1 MLKSTVRRCSISSLF
16 MNLIIN
22 LFTNKKTTV
31 MRKFTIFLAL
41 MLFIG
46 AQVALA
52 QKTIT
57 GKVTSSD
64 DGAGIPGATILV
76 KGTTVGAIT
85 DVDGKYSLNVPK
97 DKNVVLVSFVGMKT
111 QEITLGADNTL
122 NVVLS
127 PDVQELEGVV
137 VTALGVTREK
147 KALGYSVQDVKGDAL
162 QTDGNANVIN
172 QLSGRIAGV
181 QVTAASGNMGG
192 SSRILIRGINSI
204 SGNNQ
209 PLFVIDG
216 TIIDNSDFNT
226 TNTARG
232 AGGYDYG
239 NMAQDINPDDVAS
252 ISVLKGAN
260 AAALYG
266 SRAANGVILITTK
279 KGAAKKGK
287 QIGIEFNTGLSF
299 EQVSYLPKYQNEYG
313 GGNGG
318 LDPTAWEMKTY
329 TDNSGYYKIP
339 GVDGDGNAYQSFD
352 LGMDYSIDESFGP
365 KYTTTAGQFLE
376 DYGIDVPDGSPYFNQ
391 PIYYRPYYS
400 FDAWDTDHYGKSI
413 EWMAPKHDVRDFFKT
428 GIGWTNNIAFTGGS
442 DAAQVRLALGTYN
455 SSGYMPNSQLDKY
468 TVNLSAIANL
478 TKTLKAFAD
487 INYISTKAK
496 GRSETGYGDVNP
508 IERFNQWGQRQLDQ
522 YMAKS
527 YINPDG
533 TQRSWNRSSMDD
545 PTIAF
550 SNNPYWDRNMNYQ
563 NDKRDRYYGN
573 VGVSWQITSWL
584 RAQGK
589 FNLDNYSFRTE
600 ERVAIGSASQSFYRQ
615 QVRSN
620 SEMNA
625 EFLFLVDKSFGQDW
639 RVNAN
644 FGGNMMDRNY
654 KLISGSTVGG
664 LIIPELYTLSNSL
677 TNVASDYKSW
687 KRINSLYGSASL
699 GWKSMLYLDVTL
711 RNDWSSTLPKNK
723 NSYMY
728 PSVSLG
734 WVISELPGVKKAKWL
749 TFAKVRGS
757 WAQVGNDTDPYRT
770 SLTYANFLDSE
781 GYPYHFT
788 PDGLYGLPT
797 TLNNPNLKPE
807 MTRSWE
813 VGAELKFL
821 NNRLGLDFTYYDKA
835 SKNQIIPVAV
845 SGATGYSFQVLNA
858 GRITNKG
865 FEIFLM
871 AVPVKVKNIFDWTIT
886 ANFAKNTNKV
896 VELYPGI
903 DNLQLGVGPF
913 NISVNAAV
921 GQEYGQLMGTDF
933 IYDENGNKVVG
944 KNGRYLESGV
954 KALGSVLPDFN
965 LGIGNEFKIYGFD
978 LRVLIDIQQGGHFF
992 STTKMWGTY
1001 TGILAASAENGIR
1014 ENGIVIDAMV
1024 AKYDDAGNVI
1034 YNPDGTAQ
1042 VTGANTTNIDAYTWT
1057 TDHYSGPAMQNVLDA
1072 SYIKLREITL
1082 SYTIPAKLTGP
1093 IQNLKIGLFGRNL
1106 ATWGTAMVGIDPETN
1121 TSSGNIQGIE
1131 GAGLPATRTFGFNIG
1146 FNF

>member
-1 MLKSTVRRCSISSLF
+1 
-16 MNLIIN
+16 
-22 LFTNKKTTV
+22 

-52 QKTIT
+52 QRTIT

-76 KGTTVGAIT
+76 KGTVVGAIT
-85 DVDGKYSLNVPK
+85 DVDGKYTLNVPK

-111 QEITLGADNTL
+111 QEITLGTDNLL
-122 NVVLS
+122 NVVLA
-127 PDVQELEGVV
+127 PDIQELEGVV

-162 QTDGNANVIN
+162 QTDGSANVIN
-172 QLSGRIAGV
+172 SLSGRVAGV
-181 QVTAASGNMGG
+181 QVTSASGNMGG

-216 TIIDNSDFNT
+216 TIIDNSDYNT

-232 AGGYDYG
+232 AGGFDYG

-279 KGAAKKGK
+279 KGAQQKGK

-318 LDPTAWEMKTY
+318 LDAGNWELKGY
-329 TDNSGYYKIP
+329 ADNSGYYKIS
-339 GVDGDGNAYQSFD
+339 GVDADGNPFQSFD
-352 LGMDYSIDESFGP
+352 LGMDYGIDESFGP
-365 KYTTTAGQFLE
+365 KYTTSAGNFIT
-376 DYGIDVPDGSPYFNQ
+376 DYGNSTGATFDIPDGSPIFDQ

-400 FDAWDTDHYGKSI
+400 FDSWDVDNYGKSI
-413 EWMAPKHDVRDFFKT
+413 EWMNPKHGVKDFFKT
-428 GIGWTNNIAFTGGS
+428 GIGWTNNIAFTGGGET
-442 DAAQVRLALGTYN
+442 AQFRLALGTFN
-455 SSGYMPNSQLDKY
+455 STGYMPNSTLDKY
-468 TVNLSAIANL
+468 TVGVSANANL
-478 TKTLKAFAD
+478 TKKLKVFTD
-487 INYISTKAK
+487 INYISTKTK
-496 GRSETGYGDVNP
+496 GRSETGYGDINP
-508 IERFNQWGQRQLDQ
+508 IERFNQWGQTQLDQ

-545 PTIAF
+545 PTPAY

-589 FNLDNYSFRTE
+589 LNLDNYQFRTE

-620 SEMNA
+620 SELNA
-625 EFLFLVDKSFGQDW
+625 EFLFLVDKTFGKDW
-639 RVNAN
+639 RLNAN

-677 TNVASDYKSW
+677 TNVASNFQNW

-711 RNDWSSTLPKNK
+711 RNDWSSTLPKDK
-723 NSYMY
+723 NSYLY

-734 WVISELPGVKKAKWL
+734 WVISELPAIKAAKWL

-770 SLTYANFLDSE
+770 SLTYSNFLDVN
-781 GYPYHFT
+781 GYPYHFS
-788 PDGLYGLPT
+788 PDGLYTLPT

-813 VGAELKFL
+813 LGAELKFFD
-821 NNRLGLDFTYYDKA
+821 NRLGFDFTYYNKA

-858 GRITNKG
+858 GEITNKG
-865 FEIFLM
+865 FELFVSAI
-871 AVPVKVKNIFDWTIT
+871 PVRVKNVFDWTIT
-886 ANFAKNTNKV
+886 GNFAKNTNMV
-896 VELYPGI
+896 VDLYPGI

-913 NISVNAAV
+913 NVTVNAKV
-921 GQEYGQLMGTDF
+921 GDEYGQLMGTDY
-933 IYDENGNKVVG
+933 IYDEAGNKVVDAD
-944 KNGRYLESGV
+944 GRYLSSGV
-954 KALGSVLPDFN
+954 KALGSVLPDWN
-965 LGIGNEFKIYGFD
+965 LGVGNEFKIYGFD
-978 LRVLIDIQQGGHFF
+978 LRVLIDIQHGGNFF

-1014 ENGIVIDAMV
+1014 ENGIVIDAMT
-1024 AKYDDAGNVI
+1024 AAYDADGNVI
-1034 YNPDGTAQ
+1034 YNADGTAQ
-1042 VTGANTTNIDAYTWT
+1042 VTGANTTVLDARTWC
-1057 TDHYSGPAMQNVLDA
+1057 TDHYDGPAAQNVLDA